1 MQPQHQQSQYS
12 DLDWNDT
19 ESVTKTVTELFQ
31 KIDQLP
37 TSKRDQIVS
46 RLQNDV
52 RFTSLIERFQPQ
64 SV

>member
-1 MQPQHQQSQYS
+1 MQSQHQQSQYS

-19 ESVTKTVTELFQ
+19 ESVAKTVTELFQ

-64 SV
+64 SA